1 MMLARGDYD
10 DDWPEVTEIGGIKT
24 PVRQAT
30 CQYSIIIII
39 IIRALNEIAN
49 IA

>member
-1 MMLARGDYD
+1 MMLERGDD